1 MKDLR
6 ASIDSASSEIEVIYV
21 GGPQHEYRQIQLTEY
36 PDFAVGVQKPKQP
49 THHMAVHDLEAMY
62 ARNLDIGARNYG
74 GKISSARER
83 EMVRVTSDAIEGLH
97 SAIKSAP
104 DVEVVEEEDPEGLK
118 VPLLVHQR
126 RALAW
131 LLWRERLVPPGGIL
145 ADDMGLGKTLTMIAL
160 ILRHK
165 ELVKEGAIAED
176 FSSLRESDQESE
188 DDDEIGAHEWIKRS
202 GSSKSSLVMSS
213 GTLVV
218 CPASLLGQWEGEV
231 KSRVSRRIMKCAV
244 YHGNNRKTDIKDL
257 ARYDLVITT
266 YQLVMKEAFPKD
278 KGSVLK
284 TNKDNVPKV
293 KAKNQGHLFRIGW
306 TRIILDEAHTIRN
319 HKSKTSQAV
328 CLLRGGRRWA
338 LTGTPV
344 QNRQMDL
351 FSLVR
356 YLRASPFDDYT
367 CWNLQV
373 TKNGAQGTRRL
384 KLLIKALMLRRTKT
398 QVDQKTGEKIVD
410 LPEKK
415 ILQHTLSLSQEER
428 EVYDRVFAFSR
439 ATMIQ
444 YMKSNE
450 EKENEKAEKWP
461 GPNPLVSTKTQAKPA
476 AGKKYTP
483 TLSSEVEVTGEVK
496 THQLLVLILRLRQI
510 CCHPSLIKQ
519 ILEPESKDI
528 DGIDVNSEDGCD
540 LDLVDQMA
548 NMSLQS
554 ASHMDN
560 RAEEDALTMDNP
572 VFQQTKVSSK
582 IMQLIE
588 ELEKIH
594 SLETV
599 EKSVIVSQWTSM
611 LDIVRDHLENVGIQ
625 CCTIS
630 GKVLVKNRGD
640 IVEDF
645 NCNPEGAQV
654 MLLSL
659 AAGGVGLNLVGANH
673 LFLLDLHWNP
683 QLESQACDRIY
694 RVGQKKSVIIH
705 RFIIENTIE
714 EKIIQLQQE
723 KLQLADDILSGAN
736 QSKQNILSLNDMK
749 KLFNLA

>member
-1 MKDLR
+1 MY
-6 ASIDSASSEIEVIYV
+6 I
-21 GGPQHEYRQIQLTEY
+21 
-36 PDFAVGVQKPKQP
+36 VQG
-49 THHMAVHDLEAMY
+49 
-62 ARNLDIGARNYG
+62 N
-74 GKISSARER
+74 
-83 EMVRVTSDAIEGLH
+83 
-97 SAIKSAP
+97 
-104 DVEVVEEEDPEGLK
+104 
-118 VPLLVHQR
+118 
-126 RALAW
+126 
-131 LLWRERLVPPGGIL
+131 GI
-145 ADDMGLGKTLTMIAL
+145 
-160 ILRHK
+160 
-165 ELVKEGAIAED
+165 
-176 FSSLRESDQESE
+176 
-188 DDDEIGAHEWIKRS
+188 
-202 GSSKSSLVMSS
+202 SLVNNFIINN
-213 GTLVV
+213 
-218 CPASLLGQWEGEV
+218 LL
-231 KSRVSRRIMKCAV
+231 
-244 YHGNNRKTDIKDL
+244 
-257 ARYDLVITT
+257 
-266 YQLVMKEAFPKD
+266 
-278 KGSVLK
+278 
-284 TNKDNVPKV
+284 
-293 KAKNQGHLFRIGW
+293 
-306 TRIILDEAHTIRN
+306 
-319 HKSKTSQAV
+319 
-328 CLLRGGRRWA
+328 
-338 LTGTPV
+338 TP
-344 QNRQMDL
+344 
-351 FSLVR
+351 
-356 YLRASPFDDYT
+356 
-367 CWNLQV
+367 
-373 TKNGAQGTRRL
+373 
-384 KLLIKALMLRRTKT
+384 
-398 QVDQKTGEKIVD
+398 
-410 LPEKK
+410 
-415 ILQHTLSLSQEER
+415 
-428 EVYDRVFAFSR
+428 
-439 ATMIQ
+439 
-444 YMKSNE
+444 
-450 EKENEKAEKWP
+450 
-461 GPNPLVSTKTQAKPA
+461 

-483 TLSSEVEVTGEVK
+483 TLSSEVAVTGEVK

-588 ELEKIH
+588 ELEKIR

-705 RFIIENTIE
+705 RFVIENTIE
-714 EKIIQLQQE
+714 EKIIQLQQD
-723 KLQLADDILSGAN
+723 KLQLADDVLSGADE
-736 QSKQNILSLNDMK
+736 KKNISLNDMK